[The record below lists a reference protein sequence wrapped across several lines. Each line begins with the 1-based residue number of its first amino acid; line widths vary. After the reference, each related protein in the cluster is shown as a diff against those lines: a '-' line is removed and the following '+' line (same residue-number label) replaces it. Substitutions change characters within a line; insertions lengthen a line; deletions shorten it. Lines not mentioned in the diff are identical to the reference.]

1 MQDGSILANLV
12 GETQLL
18 LLHPDRSGSYANGSW
33 SPAGNFI
40 LAKWAYA
47 SAVLSDGR
55 LITCGGEYSG
65 PGLPQTETNFC
76 EIYDPRTQSSLELSP
91 PPGWGSIG
99 DSPSVVLNDGTFLL
113 GNTQGMG
120 AQVALLDPVTLTW
133 TFGGGDQDNEQGY
146 VLLQT
151 GDVIT
156 TDVYAQMSK
165 RYSPSTNAFL
175 PDADLPVMLGADS
188 EIGPGIT
195 LMDGRVIWFGATG
208 HTCIYTPGAAG
219 TEGQWQ
225 QAPDMP
231 LAPNGDQLIASDVPA
246 ILEPNGAVLLAA
258 SGANT
263 STTFLEFDPVIGWS
277 SVNGAPTSSD
287 QEPTRMLLLPSGR
300 GLVSMST
307 SEWYEVEFS
316 PGGDPSWAP
325 SITSFPA
332 TVVSNETVT
341 LAGTQLC
348 GLSECSTYGDDNQQ
362 AETYPTVRFIDSN
375 DEITYVRAHDVSTR
389 SIAPGEFGT
398 VLVDIPACLEPGP
411 YSVQLIATGIPSNS
425 VDVTVA
431 ALRHRD
437 FEVMVGLDNAIIGRF
452 YRDNS
457 VSGYPWS
464 GRVDGFPG
472 APLTHVSLVPSHLLI
487 RPGQAGVSTLE
498 AMVATIDGTLQH
510 WQYVCGSWSL
520 LATLPEPVDFRGD
533 PIAIAGPPSMIQ
545 GTYGSLLPWC
555 GNFEVLVPLNNG
567 NIGHYY
573 RDNNNPDF
581 PWYFG
586 EQFGGPDAIGVS
598 LAQTDYGT
606 ADGTPG
612 NLECVVVRDPDD
624 ELKHFYRDNQ
634 PPYLWHP
641 GPVITNLSNG
651 PGAGGGPALIQPRPN
666 PGIVASDHYNFEVV
680 VPTSATTLAH
690 FYRDNSGSNQTWY
703 FTEEFGSGVFVSMI
717 RSSFDSLEVVAS
729 GGDGLTHYWRHAS
742 GGQWNEGATFA
753 LDSAGGAPGFVE
765 DVY

>member
-1 MQDGSILANLV
+1 MVISWNPLKHLPGGVASGMWLMQDGGILANLT
-12 GETQLL
+12 GGTQLMML
-18 LLHPDRSGSYANGSW
+18 RPDRSGSYANGSW

-65 PGLPQTETNFC
+65 PGLPQMETNFC

-91 PPGWGSIG
+91 PPGWVSIG

-120 AQVALLDPVTLTW
+120 TQVALLDPATLTW

-156 TDVYAQMSK
+156 TDVYAQTSK

-175 PDADLPVMLGADS
+175 PDADLPVMLGANS

-208 HTCIYTPGAAG
+208 HTCIYTPGVAG
-219 TEGQWQ
+219 TSGQWQ

-246 ILEPNGAVLLAA
+246 ILEPNGAVLLVA

-277 SVNGAPTSSD
+277 SVNGAPTSND

-341 LAGTQLC
+341 LAGIQLC
-348 GLSECSTYGDDNQQ
+348 GLSECSTYGDDN
-362 AETYPTVRFIDSN
+362 RK
-375 DEITYVRAHDVSTR
+375 
-389 SIAPGEFGT
+389 
-398 VLVDIPACLEPGP
+398 
-411 YSVQLIATGIPSNS
+411 YS
-425 VDVTVA
+425 
-431 ALRHRD
+431 
-437 FEVMVGLDNAIIGRF
+437 EV
-452 YRDNS
+452 
-457 VSGYPWS
+457 P
-464 GRVDGFPG
+464 
-472 APLTHVSLVPSHLLI
+472 
-487 RPGQAGVSTLE
+487 
-498 AMVATIDGTLQH
+498 
-510 WQYVCGSWSL
+510 
-520 LATLPEPVDFRGD
+520 
-533 PIAIAGPPSMIQ
+533 
-545 GTYGSLLPWC
+545 
-555 GNFEVLVPLNNG
+555 
-567 NIGHYY
+567 
-573 RDNNNPDF
+573 
-581 PWYFG
+581 
-586 EQFGGPDAIGVS
+586 
-598 LAQTDYGT
+598 
-606 ADGTPG
+606 
-612 NLECVVVRDPDD
+612 
-624 ELKHFYRDNQ
+624 
-634 PPYLWHP
+634 
-641 GPVITNLSNG
+641 
-651 PGAGGGPALIQPRPN
+651 
-666 PGIVASDHYNFEVV
+666 
-680 VPTSATTLAH
+680 
-690 FYRDNSGSNQTWY
+690 
-703 FTEEFGSGVFVSMI
+703 
-717 RSSFDSLEVVAS
+717 
-729 GGDGLTHYWRHAS
+729 
-742 GGQWNEGATFA
+742 
-753 LDSAGGAPGFVE
+753 
-765 DVY
+765 